1 MVTDIRKKRKGE
13 VLMNKDKIAS
23 YRETQIKTASKG
35 RLVVIMY
42 DGLIKALDIALESLS
57 QKKYDVVN
65 NNLLKAQDIITELM
79 LSLNMEAGDIS
90 HKLFNIYS
98 FLNRKLIEANVE
110 KKPEPIRFVKR
121 MASELREAWNTI
133 ARKSGTPTIDEMKKE
148 GGIDV
153 AG

>member
-1 MVTDIRKKRKGE
+1 MVTDIRKKRAGE
-13 VLMNKDKIAS
+13 VLMDREKIAS

-35 RLVVIMY
+35 KLVVMMY
-42 DGLIKALDIALESLS
+42 DGLIKALDIALENLS
-57 QKKYDVVN
+57 HKKYDVVN

-79 LSLNMEAGDIS
+79 LALNMEAGDIS
-90 HKLFNIYS
+90 HKLFSIYS

-110 KKPEPIRFVKR
+110 KKPEPIRFVKK
-121 MASELREAWNTI
+121 MASELREAWNAI
-133 ARKSGTPTIDEMKKE
+133 AQKSSAPTIDEMKKE